1 EKALTA
7 QAARLLEHVRSSGA
21 ALVDVG
27 FSSVV
32 SRAVLEHRAVITAG
46 DREELVAGLEA
57 LVEGEDSA
65 LGVRGVARGAGSS
78 AVFFSGQG

>member
-1 EKALTA
+1 MIVEQAPVVEEAVVEEETPESAVVPVVLSARGEGALRG

-32 SRAVLEHRAVITAG
+32 SRAVLEHRAVIT
-46 DREELVAGLEA
+46 
-57 LVEGEDSA
+57 
-65 LGVRGVARGAGSS
+65 
-78 AVFFSGQG
+78 